1 MQDQLLLLWYASDS
15 LRFIHNNSLETVFF
29 PRFFFLFISFS
40 NGNHKLKMWQ
50 ISMSWCQFALSTS
63 PQTLPTP
70 MNTDVTNCF
79 NGPNAVI
86 WMLHCAYSITL
97 TAITRLYASNK
108 MRSSDFFFFF
118 FERIND
124 TICHFSTEFHFVSIG
139 NKIVQQT
146 TGMCLECFSVCLSD
160 VV

>member
-1 MQDQLLLLWYASDS
+1 MSFVQDQLLLLWYASDS

-118 FERIND
+118 FLSASMTR
-124 TICHFSTEFHFVSIG
+124 FVTFQLNFTLYRLGIKLF
-139 NKIVQQT
+139 NRPQ
-146 TGMCLECFSVCLSD
+146 ECV
-160 VV
+160 